1 MLASV
6 LYPGFCL
13 SIFTVVNVAEK
24 MFSSNS
30 TASYFGPVFLVMLLW
45 FSVQA
50 PLVFTGRSE
59 TIFQN
64 A

>member
-6 LYPGFCL
+6 LYPGLCL
-13 SIFTVVNVAEK
+13 SIFTIINVAEK

-50 PLVFTGRSE
+50 PLVFIGRSE
-59 TIFQN
+59 KMFRN
-64 A
+64 E